1 MAEERNWTI
10 LNCLCYLYNAFAVY
24 TDGDL
29 DEAEKNEIR
38 NIVGEWVPDQSR
50 NEVHAALDLCLG
62 WFNED
67 LKIDLADDDSAV
79 VVGTALGIA
88 NVMKDNMSE
97 DNCKAIHNDLI
108 RIGMADGHYD
118 ENEQAWATALGKT
131 MGVVSD

>member
-1 MAEERNWTI
+1 MAEERNWST

-38 NIVGEWVPDQSR
+38 NIVGEWVPDMTR

-62 WFNED
+62 YFNED
-67 LKIDLADDDSAV
+67 LLLDIADDDSHIVA
-79 VVGTALGIA
+79 GTCIGIA

-97 DNCKAIHNDLI
+97 GNCKAIHSDLI

-118 ENEQAWATALGKT
+118 ENEKAWATALGKT
-131 MGVVSD
+131 MGVVPD